1 MSATRTGG
9 VLLVD
14 PDPTERDRLRHELE
28 AHGWVVCAVEDAAA
42 ALRLCEERRDEF
54 RAAVVD
60 LQLPGL
66 QGARVLAGL
75 GAVAPALTRVAMSA
89 GLAPYSAAAFRR
101 LTRTP
106 LLAKPVSAHDLEA
119 VLEPFAPGC
128 HETPGPH
135 AIPTRGG

>member
-1 MSATRTGG
+1 MTGTRDGG

-14 PDPTERDRLRHELE
+14 PDPAERDRLRAELE
-28 AHGWVVCAVEDAAA
+28 ACGWRVCVAEDGAAA
-42 ALRLCEERRDEF
+42 VRLCAERGAEF

-75 GAVAPALTRVAMSA
+75 GAVAPSLARFAMSA
-89 GLAPYSAAAFRR
+89 GLAPYAVAAFRR

-106 LLAKPVSAHDLEA
+106 LLSKPVRAEDLEA
-119 VLEPFAPGC
+119 ALAVPA
-128 HETPGPH
+128 
-135 AIPTRGG
+135 AV

>member
-1 MSATRTGG
+1 MSTTRAGD

-14 PDPTERDRLRHELE
+14 PDPVERDRLRGELE
-28 AHGWVVCAVEDAAA
+28 AHGWVVCAVEDAATA
-42 ALRLCEERRDEF
+42 VRLCEERRGEF

-75 GAVAPALTRVAMSA
+75 GAVAPALARFAMSA

-106 LLAKPVSAHDLEA
+106 LLAKPVHAGDLA
-119 VLEPFAPGC
+119 AALAAPVPAG
-128 HETPGPH
+128 
-135 AIPTRGG
+135 